1 MTDEERVAALE
12 GQQVTLGAT
21 IGRLAAENA
30 FLECL
35 DVDWLDKGLAL
46 TQADLSEVVGDDGS
60 VDAKAAVR
68 AARDLAKAK
77 PYLVREKESSLDRP
91 TAPSGSTVGSGRK
104 SHGRSSV
111 SDAYLIAKYRMDG

>member
-1 MTDEERVAALE
+1 MADEERVAELE

-21 IGRLAAENA
+21 IGRLTAENA

-35 DVDWLDKGLAL
+35 DVDWLDKGLAV
-46 TQADLSEVVGDDGS
+46 TQADLSDVVGEDGS
-60 VDAKAAVR
+60 VDAKAAAR

-77 PYLVREKESSLDRP
+77 PYLVREKEPSLDRP
-91 TAPSGSTVGSGRK
+91 TTSSGSTVGSGRK
-104 SHGRSSV
+104 YRGRGY